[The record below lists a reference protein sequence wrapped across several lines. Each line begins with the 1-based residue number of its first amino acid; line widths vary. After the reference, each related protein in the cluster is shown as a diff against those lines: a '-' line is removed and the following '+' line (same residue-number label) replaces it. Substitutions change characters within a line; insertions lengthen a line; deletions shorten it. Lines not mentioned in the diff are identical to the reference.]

1 LRREFETLG
10 VRANARRFDR
20 AIYQRFKS
28 EFDVLELQA
37 AALNA
42 CEIKNVINQAEQRL
56 PVVGDDVEELM
67 MFRLSGVSSSSS
79 VIPRTAFNAVLIS
92 WDMLERNSDLARDA
106 FRGASRAVTRSAVR
120 CGPDARCAG

>member
-67 MFRLSGVSSSSS
+67 MFRVERRFLEQLGHPEDGIQRRPDFVGHARKEFRLGARR
-79 VIPRTAFNAVLIS
+79 VPRRF
-92 WDMLERNSDLARDA
+92 ARGHQ
-106 FRGASRAVTRSAVR
+106 FRSPLRT
-120 CGPDARCAG
+120 